1 MLRPF
6 LYPILP
12 PIRIFNLTPI
22 TVTWCFLKFVSFETE
37 TFVYWFKTRLRVPS
51 TQESQDGFPC
61 QLGFHGLASASE
73 QTKALFFVFV
83 FIFVFAN
90 EQAIVHGTFNS
101 WMITKPVHF
110 KAFRWILSKWQACC
124 LKLRTKFFVAK
135 LKPFFRAHSRLE
147 ICVYY
152 I

>member
-61 QLGFHGLASASE
+61 QLGFHGLALAPE
-73 QTKALFFVFV
+73 RTKALIFILVFSFVLEH
-83 FIFVFAN
+83 
-90 EQAIVHGTFNS
+90 EQAISAG
-101 WMITKPVHF
+101 
-110 KAFRWILSKWQACC
+110 
-124 LKLRTKFFVAK
+124 
-135 LKPFFRAHSRLE
+135 
-147 ICVYY
+147 Y
-152 I
+152 